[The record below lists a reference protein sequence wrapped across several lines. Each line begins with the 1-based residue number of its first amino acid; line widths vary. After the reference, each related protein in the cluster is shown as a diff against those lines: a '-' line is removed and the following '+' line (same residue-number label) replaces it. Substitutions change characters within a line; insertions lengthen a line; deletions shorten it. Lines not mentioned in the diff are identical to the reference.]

1 MPYYFPW
8 RRKKKRTSLLW
19 TWETVDSDIRVTV
32 RQEVKIEKKDGL
44 KRILKKMLDLEI
56 IPEKAVTTDNWEIV

>member
-8 RRKKKRTSLLW
+8 RRKKRTSLLW

-32 RQEVKIEKKDGL
+32 RQEVKIEK
-44 KRILKKMLDLEI
+44 RWSEENLKKMLDLEI
-56 IPEKAVTTDNWEIV
+56 IPEKAITTDNWEIV

>member
-8 RRKKKRTSLLW
+8 RRKKRTSLLW

-32 RQEVKIEKKDGL
+32 RQEVKIEKKMVW
-44 KRILKKMLDLEI
+44 REFKKMLDLEI
-56 IPEKAVTTDNWEIV
+56 IPEKAITTDNWEIV